1 MDYYRQH
8 AQAYAH
14 ATRDVDMLPLYTPFL
29 QMVPERGRVLDA
41 GCGSGR
47 DTLAFQRAGYRVA
60 AFDAS
65 PELARLASEHTGLP
79 VCVADFLSLDAATPL
94 GLPPGAR
101 FDGIWACASLL
112 HVAEADQ
119 ARAWGRLWARLA
131 PGGVVYASYKLG
143 EGERVDGLG
152 RPFTDAT
159 EGRLLAWVNPLAD
172 LAEVRTWVSQDQQGR
187 ASHAWVNA
195 LVQRQLRTNDV
206 PARPLP

>member
-1 MDYYRQH
+1 MTISHYRDH
-8 AQAYAH
+8 ATAYAN
-14 ATRDVDMLPLYTPFL
+14 ATRDVDMSPVRARLLAH
-29 QMVPERGRVLDA
+29 VPPGAWVLDA

-47 DTLAFQRAGYRVA
+47 DALAFQRAGYRVA

-79 VCVADFLSLDAATPL
+79 VCVADFLSLSETAPL
-94 GLPPGAR
+94 GVPPGVR

-119 ARAWGRLWARLA
+119 AQAWARLWAWLA

-143 EGERVDGLG
+143 NGERVDELG

-159 EGRLLAWVNPLAD
+159 EERLRAWLNPLPAVTQVHTWASAD
-172 LAEVRTWVSQDQQGR
+172 RRQGETQ
-187 ASHAWVNA
+187 SWLNA
-195 LVQRQLRTNDV
+195 LVQRESK
-206 PARPLP
+206 A

>member
-8 AQAYAH
+8 AQAYAN

-112 HVAEADQ
+112 HVTEADH
-119 ARAWGRLWARLA
+119 ARAWGQLWAWLA

-143 EGERVDGLG
+143 EGERVDELG

-159 EGRLLAWVNPLAD
+159 EPRLLVWLKPL
-172 LAEVRTWVSQDQQGR
+172 EGVTQVRTWVSSDQRKGASQAWLNVLVHRESR
-187 ASHAWVNA
+187 A
-195 LVQRQLRTNDV
+195 
-206 PARPLP
+206 